1 MDFLNKLIAALVAYF
16 TQKPVVKEP
25 VPDAEILESYMP
37 LITQSDL
44 REIYGCTQELA
55 EKFCLSLNEAMRTYG
70 IVTPL
75 RIAHFIA
82 QIGHESGRLR
92 YTAEIWGPTPAQQR
106 YEGRK
111 DLGNTVPGDGSRF
124 RGRGLIQLTGRAN
137 YEKMSKVF
145 GRDFIGSPQQ
155 LETPQWAAL
164 SAAWFWHS
172 NGCNAMADADDALAL
187 TRRINGGTNGLE
199 DRLKLLERAKR
210 VLGI

>member
-1 MDFLNKLIAALVAYF
+1 MDFLNKLIEAIVAYF
-16 TQKPVVKEP
+16 THKPVIR
-25 VPDAEILESYMP
+25 DAEVVEEPQPFTLLVTP
-37 LITQSDL
+37 GQL
-44 REIYGCTQELA
+44 REIYGCSPELA

-75 RIAHFIA
+75 RIAHFLA

-92 YTAEIWGPTPAQQR
+92 HTVEIWGPTPAQQR

-137 YEKMSKVF
+137 YVRMSKAL
-145 GRDFIGSPQQ
+145 GKDFVGSPQQ
-155 LETPQWAAL
+155 LESPVWASL
-164 SAAWFWHS
+164 SAADFWFS
-172 NGCNAMADADDALAL
+172 NGCNALADADDVLAL
-187 TRRINGGTNGLE
+187 TKRINGGTNGLE
-199 DRLKLLERAKR
+199 DRKALLAKAKQ